1 MNLLFCVFM
10 RGQGVHQRCGQSGAV
25 KPFPAS
31 TSAVS
36 ALNGVLSTLVAF
48 AMANALAC
56 QSEVSL
62 HPLTNGL
69 RFWSVCIAV
78 TASMAMQRHGAAL
91 IE

>member
-1 MNLLFCVFM
+1 MLLFCVFM

-31 TSAVS
+31 AGAAS

-69 RFWSVCIAV
+69 GVWSVCIAV
-78 TASMAMQRHGAAL
+78 TAATDVQRRGAAL